1 MPSSIEQLALSQ
13 QRVHNISFWLSAVS
27 TAVCIAF
34 ALLSF
39 VTQLTNFF
47 LFFLLYASI
56 YGVICWRNQVN
67 LHYGNA
73 TLLFIA
79 IDSGVFVLSL
89 LISNKPVFASTYMLL
104 MAFPFFYSESKS
116 RLLIFSLACVPLATY
131 LIQLLV
137 QSYWVLEPLQ
147 TMSMGLYFFS
157 TITLNIAT
165 FGCAMMIYHQFSLDR
180 IERIRLV
187 KEVNKQAQTYDLLD
201 KAWQESER
209 VSQEKNKLL
218 LTIGHELR
226 TPLTSIIG
234 HLDIIDDA
242 SIAEHERQNW
252 EQIKLAS
259 RSLTGLLD
267 DVLEY
272 SEFYNGNQ
280 YVDRQAVDVAQL
292 CQLVIQDNQQAAQQL
307 NTELQYNGPTHCQIT
322 TDANKFRRILNHL
335 VSNAMK
341 FRQSTSVV
349 NHVSVGLIIEQNQL
363 FINVSDEGVGISD
376 EQLEKIFTA
385 FWQPDNG
392 LARQHQ
398 GNGLGLYLSNQ
409 LTNLLGGELHAKSHL
424 DQGSKFTLT
433 LPLQTERAQV
443 IANQSK
449 EIPYQH
455 AMVVEDN
462 PVNRKVMLAMLERLN
477 VKASVMENGQDAVE
491 NYLTSKP
498 DVILMDLQMPVL
510 DGLEATR
517 LIRKLEKQHKLEPC
531 PIIAVSANATQHDQA
546 QASSAGMNNF
556 LVKPYRFAALKAVLS
571 Q

>member
-1 MPSSIEQLALSQ
+1 
-13 QRVHNISFWLSAVS
+13 
-27 TAVCIAF
+27 
-34 ALLSF
+34 
-39 VTQLTNFF
+39 
-47 LFFLLYASI
+47 
-56 YGVICWRNQVN
+56 
-67 LHYGNA
+67 
-73 TLLFIA
+73 
-79 IDSGVFVLSL
+79 
-89 LISNKPVFASTYMLL
+89 
-104 MAFPFFYSESKS
+104 
-116 RLLIFSLACVPLATY
+116 
-131 LIQLLV
+131 
-137 QSYWVLEPLQ
+137 
-147 TMSMGLYFFS
+147 
-157 TITLNIAT
+157 
-165 FGCAMMIYHQFSLDR
+165 
-180 IERIRLV
+180 
-187 KEVNKQAQTYDLLD
+187 
-201 KAWQESER
+201 
-209 VSQEKNKLL
+209 
-218 LTIGHELR
+218 
-226 TPLTSIIG
+226 
-234 HLDIIDDA
+234 
-242 SIAEHERQNW
+242 
-252 EQIKLAS
+252 
-259 RSLTGLLD
+259 
-267 DVLEY
+267 
-272 SEFYNGNQ
+272 
-280 YVDRQAVDVAQL
+280 
-292 CQLVIQDNQQAAQQL
+292 
-307 NTELQYNGPTHCQIT
+307 
-322 TDANKFRRILNHL
+322 
-335 VSNAMK
+335 MK

-409 LTNLLGGELHAKSHL
+409 LTHLLGGELHAKSHR
-424 DQGSKFTLT
+424 DQGSEFTLT

-546 QASSAGMNNF
+546 QASSSGMNNF